1 MNEVLKSKLKSLS
14 SEDAHGNVHPMRR
27 LYAASAAI
35 GARETATSPTSWFS
49 RWTAKPLKPS
59 AIAEHD
65 GQPPVY
71 SGPNMK
77 W

>member
-1 MNEVLKSKLKSLS
+1 MLKSKLKSLS
-14 SEDAHGNVHPMRR
+14 SDEAQENVQPMRR
-27 LYAASAAI
+27 LYACSAAI
-35 GARETATSPTSWFS
+35 GARDTATSATSWCS
-49 RWTAKPLKPS
+49 RWTAKALKPS
-59 AIAEHD
+59 AIAEHE